1 MYMIK
6 TIKNLLKLNKKEPQ
20 KDVYEKINDLFD
32 SLGAD
37 EITIQI
43 GEDLIAFGK
52 NIGERISDLRTK
64 IKDKTGLII
73 PQVRVLDNMDLQE
86 NEYNIKIRNEYVF
99 TGFTVPNEDY
109 ALNEITRSL
118 EDVCMDNLDKVLTN
132 EMVEKYIEFVQR
144 NNGWLVWYLA
154 RLIPTTG
161 IKVILVDLIKNG
173 KSINDITYI
182 FEKIC
187 EQATKDRDIYTIP
200 DVYKIAEKIKL
211 EL

>member
-1 MYMIK
+1 MIE
-6 TIKNLLKLNKKEPQ
+6 TIKNLLKLNKKEPE

-37 EITIQI
+37 EISIQV
-43 GEDLIAFGK
+43 GEDLIDFGG
-52 NIGERISDLRTK
+52 NFGGRIDDLRTK
-64 IKDKTGLII
+64 MKDKTGLII
-73 PQVRVLDNMDLQE
+73 PKVHVFENLDFQE
-86 NEYNIKIRNEYVF
+86 NEYRIKIRNEEVF
-99 TGFTVPNEDY
+99 VGFTVPKEDY

-118 EDVCMDNLDKVLTN
+118 ENVCMENIDKVMTN
-132 EMVEKYIEFVQR
+132 EMVEKYIETVQR

-187 EQATKDRDIYTIP
+187 EQATKTRDIYTIP

-211 EL
+211 ELK